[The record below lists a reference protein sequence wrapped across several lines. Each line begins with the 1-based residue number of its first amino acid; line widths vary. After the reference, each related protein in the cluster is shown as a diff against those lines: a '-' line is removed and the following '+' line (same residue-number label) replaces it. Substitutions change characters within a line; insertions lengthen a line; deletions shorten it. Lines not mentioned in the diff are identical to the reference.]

1 MTTIPSNGTRG
12 PSRAPIGARA
22 RDAIRHPFWQ
32 TVVVMVGSY
41 LLVKFG
47 IAYIPPL
54 FGMHS
59 APVPQSVV
67 LQYMLTILVGVLVYV
82 SADEARWRQ
91 FREPLH
97 ATLVDNDKRWLRLG
111 LLVAIPL
118 LVGWT
123 TYQQTRPRVA
133 APIELR
139 SIHPAPPGQLTFR
152 GKTIQLTGLENP
164 LRSRGSMDEHLRQGK
179 AIYYQNCLPCH
190 GDRVDGRGHFAH
202 GFSPTPASFA
212 DNGTI
217 AQLTESYVFWRI
229 VKGGPGLPREGTP
242 WNSAMPAWEDFL
254 TEDQVWAVTMF
265 IYAQSGWRPRRW
277 EATHEEQI
285 NPPGQQQPVPPPGAP
300 APAPGAKEG
309 SR

>member
-1 MTTIPSNGTRG
+1 MTTITDD
-12 PSRAPIGARA
+12 RAGRPRRPIGGRI
-22 RDAIRHPFWQ
+22 RDGLRHPFWQ
-32 TVVVMVGSY
+32 VVLVMVGSY

-67 LQYMLTILVGVLVYV
+67 LQYMLTILAGVLVYV
-82 SADEARWRQ
+82 SADEPRWRR

-97 ATLVDNDKRWLRLG
+97 AVIIDDDKRTLRKA
-111 LLVAIPL
+111 LLVAVPL

-133 APIELR
+133 APLELR
-139 SIHPAPPGQLTFR
+139 SIHPAPPGQLAFR

-164 LRSRGSMDEHLRQGK
+164 LRGRGSMDEHLRQGK

-202 GFSPTPASFA
+202 GFAPTPASFA

-229 VKGGPGLPREGTP
+229 AKGGPGLPREGTP

-254 TEDQVWAVTMF
+254 TEDQIWAVTLF
-265 IYAQSGWRPRRW
+265 IYNQSGWQPRRW

-285 NPPGQQQPVPPPGAP
+285 NPPGQQQPVPPPGTP
-300 APAPGAKEG
+300 APAPGTKEG
-309 SR
+309 ER